1 MMAANVLLQAATPGG
16 DGLSFFFPLALIL
29 LVFYFLIFRPQQ
41 KRQKEHDA
49 MQKNAA
55 KGDSV
60 VTAGG
65 IHGKVVGATDD
76 VLTLEIANLKGGE
89 KVRIKVSR
97 ARVDQSTK
105 ASDGKGEATS

>member
-1 MMAANVLLQAATPGG
+1 MMAATALLQVPPPGG

-41 KRQKEHDA
+41 KRQKEHEA
-49 MQKNAA
+49 MQKNAS

-65 IHGKVVGATDD
+65 IHGKVVGAADD

-89 KVRIKVSR
+89 KVRVKVSR
-97 ARVDQSTK
+97 ARIEQSTPV
-105 ASDGKGEATS
+105 SEGKGESTS